1 MVIASFWN
9 RSSIHIFLES
19 CGEVTVFGTLFSAWN
34 NPHAKRDTL
43 LEWQIL
49 FPYRG
54 LIVLVVVQ
62 LLNSVSLFVTSWTAA
77 RQTSLSFTISQSLFK
92 LKSIELVM
100 LSNHLI
106 LLLPSPPALSL
117 SQHQVLFQHVGSLH
131 QVAKVLELQHQFFQ
145 WMFRVDFLLE
155 LTGLILQSKSL
166 SRVFSRTTVQ
176 KHQFFCAQPCLWSP
190 SHIHT
195 WLLGKP

>member
-100 LSNHLI
+100 PSNHLI
-106 LLLPSPPALSL
+106 LCCPLSSCPQHLPASGSFPKSHLFASGGKNIGASPSAS
-117 SQHQVLFQHVGSLH
+117 VLPMNIQGCCP
-131 QVAKVLELQHQFFQ
+131 LELI
-145 WMFRVDFLLE
+145 
-155 LTGLILQSKSL
+155 GLIILLSKGP
-166 SRVFSRTTVQ
+166 SRVFSSITIW
-176 KHQFFCAQPCLWSP
+176 KHQFFSALNKGL
-190 SHIHT
+190 I
-195 WLLGKP
+195 